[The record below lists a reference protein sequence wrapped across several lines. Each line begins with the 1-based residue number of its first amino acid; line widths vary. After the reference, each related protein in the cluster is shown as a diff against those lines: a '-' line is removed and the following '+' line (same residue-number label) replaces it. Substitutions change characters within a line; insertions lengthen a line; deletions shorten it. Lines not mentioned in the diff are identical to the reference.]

1 MYHPDKA
8 QFKSKD
14 GTEDRT
20 VYVNHSFTTSALF
33 YWSHY
38 YCYMLYTLR
47 FLKIQEAFNVL
58 SNEQKRRAYDSQLPF
73 DETTPSEDK
82 VNKALEKGPH
92 KFFKL
97 FDPVFK
103 RNARFAVQKPVPEL
117 GNLDTPIEQVYMFY
131 AYWVGFES
139 WRDFT
144 GIGAE
149 HNPDHAN
156 SREEKRYMQKE
167 NEKLAKKLKKK
178 EMDRIIEMVIYMY
191 SVYMCS
197 IYMYRTC
204 ICLV

>member
-1 MYHPDKA
+1 
-8 QFKSKD
+8 
-14 GTEDRT
+14 
-20 VYVNHSFTTSALF
+20 
-33 YWSHY
+33 
-38 YCYMLYTLR
+38 MLYTYR

-73 DETTPSEDK
+73 DETTPSEEK
-82 VNKALEKGPH
+82 VNKVLEKGPH

-117 GNLDTPIEQVYMFY
+117 GNLDTPIEQVYKFY

-178 EMDRIIEMVIYMY
+178 EMDRIIEMVQCIVQCIYSMYSIIQCVY
-191 SVYMCS
+191 SVYVL
-197 IYMYRTC
+197 Y
-204 ICLV
+204 ICLCIAYAYTTDIQSVF